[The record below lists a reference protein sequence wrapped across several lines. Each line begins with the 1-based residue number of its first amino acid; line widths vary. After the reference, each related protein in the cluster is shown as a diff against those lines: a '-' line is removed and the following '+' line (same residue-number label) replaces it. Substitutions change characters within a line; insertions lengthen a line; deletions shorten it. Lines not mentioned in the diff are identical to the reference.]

1 MNSISVEMRDRERV
15 MTLFGVAQLPE
26 CLEELVAPAR
36 VVRENAPRE
45 LLDAGLVRY
54 RTETGIAFQGPE
66 DWDIVLTERG
76 MRMLR
81 PESSEDPAPLA

>member
-45 LLDAGLVRY
+45 LLDTGLVRY